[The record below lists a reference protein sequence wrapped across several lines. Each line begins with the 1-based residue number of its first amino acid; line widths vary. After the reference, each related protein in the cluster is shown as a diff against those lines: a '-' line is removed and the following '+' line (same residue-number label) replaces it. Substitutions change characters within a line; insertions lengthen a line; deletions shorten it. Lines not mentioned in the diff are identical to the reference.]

1 MKSKFLLFIL
11 ILFLLPISH
20 SRAETLGGIGVIV
33 EYLPEKKVHRIRA
46 VFQGSPAARAK
57 IQAGDEIISIDGQN
71 TDNMSFNELGQKIR
85 GKPGDPVTLVIK
97 SPTSSQSREVKLI
110 RSSPNTVSPLIEGA
124 SGATGIG
131 MPRTSFT
138 EAEKEKVKS
147 VIRQLKTPE
156 EQKEMEKLLLELK
169 EGKVIKSDFF
179 KILKAK
185 FPKYTS

>member
-1 MKSKFLLFIL
+1 MKVKSIIIICILLFPL
-11 ILFLLPISH
+11 SCF
-20 SRAETLGGIGVIV
+20 AEATGGIGVIL
-33 EYLPEKKVHRIRA
+33 EYLPQSKVHRIRA

-57 IQAGDEIISIDGQN
+57 IQAGDEILSIDGQS
-71 TDNMSFNELGQKIR
+71 TDKMSFNELGQKIR
-85 GKPGDPVTLVIK
+85 GNPGEAITLVIK
-97 SPTSSQSREVKLI
+97 SPHASQSREVKLI
-110 RSSPNTVSPLIEGA
+110 RTSPRSVSPLIEGA
-124 SGATGIG
+124 TGTSAIS

-138 EAEKEKVKS
+138 EAEKEKVKN

-185 FPKYTS
+185 FPKYST